1 MTLSDF
7 IRYRYTILCVMDEHK
22 ETHEAKNHGYRNRKG
37 LNEGKFRL
45 KRKFK
50 MSTMYL
56 MGKSA
61 VVCRK
66 VYISDSHMLNKK
78 YRREDGCCVPSS

>member
-1 MTLSDF
+1 
-7 IRYRYTILCVMDEHK
+7 MDEHK
-22 ETHEAKNHGYRNRKG
+22 ETHEDKNHGYINRKG

-45 KRKFK
+45 KRKCK

-61 VVCRK
+61 FVCSK
-66 VYISDSHMLNKK
+66 VYISDSHILNKK
-78 YRREDGCCVPSS
+78 YRREDG